1 MNYSYFQEVIESELE
16 RVTNHI
22 VNHYQQDETYI
33 RANIDDKLVLETR
46 AKWNWRKDHDIGM
59 VEVEIKSCTTRIN
72 IGDQYFDIDTTEDLY
87 YSVINEEIE
96 LWELQT

>member
-33 RANIDDKLVLETR
+33 RANIDGKLVLETR
-46 AKWNWRKDHDIGM
+46 AKWKWRKDHDIGM

-72 IGDQYFDIDTTEDLY
+72 IGDQYFDIDTTSELY
-87 YSVINEEIE
+87 YSIMNEEIE
-96 LWELQT
+96 LWELQI

>member
-46 AKWNWRKDHDIGM
+46 AKWKWRKDHDIGM

-72 IGDQYFDIDTTEDLY
+72 IGEHYFDLDTTEELHY
-87 YSVINEEIE
+87 IVMNEEIE
-96 LWELQT
+96 L

>member
-33 RANIDDKLVLETR
+33 RANIDGKLVLETR
-46 AKWNWRKDHDIGM
+46 AKWKWRKDHDIGM
-59 VEVEIKSCTTRIN
+59 VEVEIKSCITRIN
-72 IGDQYFDIDTTEDLY
+72 IGDQYFDIDTTSELH

-96 LWELQT
+96 L